1 MTFWFPINQVK
12 GHLTTPK
19 RSPAELPGMKFY
31 YPSCLWASG
40 SDRSLTPPAFEPR
53 GVIEAWAENLE
64 VSGLPFS
71 FKILLL
77 TVLNLSPKIETQQ
90 SQGLD
95 LTKSLGRQVFD
106 FDFFAWLTPHG
117 VLHGTCGNSWLFRSL
132 YPSSRGILIRVA
144 ERKRIEQESTTGGKN
159 TYMVRLKIV

>member
-1 MTFWFPINQVK
+1 MTFWFPINEVK

-40 SDRSLTPPAFEPR
+40 SDRSLGRKFGSFRPSIFFQNFTLDCFESEPQNWDTT
-53 GVIEAWAENLE
+53 I
-64 VSGLPFS
+64 S
-71 FKILLL
+71 
-77 TVLNLSPKIETQQ
+77 
-90 SQGLD
+90 GLD
-95 LTKSLGRQVFD
+95 LTKSLGRQFFD
-106 FDFFAWLTPHG
+106 LDFFAWLTPHG

-132 YPSSRGILIRVA
+132 YPSSRGISIRVA

-159 TYMVRLKIV
+159 T